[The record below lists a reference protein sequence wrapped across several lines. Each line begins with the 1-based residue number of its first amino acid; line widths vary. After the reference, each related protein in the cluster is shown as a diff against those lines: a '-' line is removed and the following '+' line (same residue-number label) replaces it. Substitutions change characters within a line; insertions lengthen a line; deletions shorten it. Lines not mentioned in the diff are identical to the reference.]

1 MTTSSTRFKS
11 AITIAIAMGSTV
23 ESAYS
28 CSPLLHSVVKVS
40 KFLVLLRTLSGLSV
54 RKLKHQQVF
63 AMPFKDIPYFMGA
76 FPNSLVLNDSSP
88 RLSSI
93 NALEY
98 SPIVTV
104 SISPAKAS
112 SYGVHLSA
120 ISATSSATV

>member
-28 CSPLLHSVVKVS
+28 CSPLLHSLVKVS
-40 KFLVLLRTLSGLSV
+40 KFLVLLRTLSGLSE

-63 AMPFKDIPYFMGA
+63 AMPFKDIPYGMGA
-76 FPNSLVLNDSSP
+76 FPNSLVLNEFSP
-88 RLSSI
+88 ILSSSY
-93 NALEY
+93 ALEY
-98 SPIVTV
+98 SPIVAW

-112 SYGVHLSA
+112 SYGIHLSA
-120 ISATSSATV
+120 VSATSSAIV